1 MRIVNSEFKISATNP
16 KQYPQDD
23 LKEIVLVGK
32 SNVGKSSFINTLA
45 NRKNLARTS
54 SVPGK
59 TRLINYYKMISKIS
73 IDGTEEN
80 KDFYFVDLPGYGFS
94 QMSKQEQITVG
105 NFIEE
110 YLSKSKKISLIVFLI
125 DIRHD
130 PTNNDKLMYDYIIKQ
145 NIPCVVVCN
154 KADKLA
160 PTKVDL
166 SHSRRGRK
174 SPEPPGETLRRVV
187 FFCEKNTLGS
197 RLRCG
202 NFRQCRKSSDN
213 FR

>member
-73 IDGTEEN
+73 VDGTEEN

-160 PTKVDL
+160 PTKVDPQVANL
-166 SHSRRGRK
+166 QEILNPLHDLEFTPFS
-174 SPEPPGETLRRVV
+174 
-187 FFCEKNTLGS
+187 CEKKIYNENILKIIEKAV
-197 RLRCG
+197 LL
-202 NFRQCRKSSDN
+202 
-213 FR
+213 